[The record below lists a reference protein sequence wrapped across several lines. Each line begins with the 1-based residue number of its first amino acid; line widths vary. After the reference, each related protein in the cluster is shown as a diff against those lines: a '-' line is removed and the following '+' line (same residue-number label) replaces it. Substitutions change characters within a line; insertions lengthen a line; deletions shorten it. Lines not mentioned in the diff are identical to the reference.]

1 MCLTLLGQEVGERYM
16 WKGNGKLEREGW
28 EEPHIEASERQACPS
43 WLRMCLVILRT
54 PHAPFSWH
62 CQRLPSSAGLKAIFL
77 SGFCKDSSWQALSS
91 PCSAS
96 QPGSEQ
102 ELGEHLGTDSP
113 PGPLSFLT
121 SIVFG
126 DLLFLLGGS
135 NSLCKR
141 IDACSFC
148 RSLWQP
154 VLPVS
159 YLSSLSTLQRPP
171 FEPCPPGQEPSRSP
185 GRPAPGSSGSS
196 GSSVGGTCDV
206 LSFSLT
212 LALSY
217 P

>member
-1 MCLTLLGQEVGERYM
+1 MQILVLPPPPEEAGGGGFEPERPDFSFGAHTAPSGRRTSKRVRCARVPVRSDCSRRPPAPSKTGRLALLQ
-16 WKGNGKLEREGW
+16 
-28 EEPHIEASERQACPS
+28 PS
-43 WLRMCLVILRT
+43 
-54 PHAPFSWH
+54 
-62 CQRLPSSAGLKAIFL
+62 
-77 SGFCKDSSWQALSS
+77 
-91 PCSAS
+91 
-96 QPGSEQ
+96 SEQ

-121 SIVFG
+121 SVVFG

-148 RSLWQP
+148 RGLWQP
-154 VLPVS
+154 VLPVN

-196 GSSVGGTCDV
+196 VGGTCDV